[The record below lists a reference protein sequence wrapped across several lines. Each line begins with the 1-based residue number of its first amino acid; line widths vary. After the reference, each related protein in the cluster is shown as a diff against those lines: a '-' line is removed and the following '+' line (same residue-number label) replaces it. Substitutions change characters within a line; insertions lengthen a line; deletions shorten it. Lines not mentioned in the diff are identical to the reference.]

1 MDAGSAMTAAS
12 ARMNP
17 PAGKASRDVARSD
30 IRTDAIPQSGLDHPR
45 RGFAIGAVLSAMAM
59 VVIDGGMSNIALPT
73 LARSLGVAPSDAIL
87 VVTAYQ
93 AAVVMTL
100 LPGAAF
106 GEKFGYR
113 RVFAAGV
120 GLFSAASLASA
131 LAPSLPWLIGA
142 RFLQG
147 IGAAAILSLGVALL
161 RLSVSDARLGVAIG
175 WNALV
180 VALSAAAG
188 PAVGALIISIADW
201 HWLYVANIPLGL
213 AVLVATRALPTA
225 EFPQARLD
233 VRSILLN
240 CAVFGLVVAG
250 AHAASTS
257 PFLAAGLFFLAA
269 SSLIA
274 LIVRERPRSHPLVPL
289 DLLRNASFTVSIIA
303 SIGCFTGQTAGLVAL
318 PFLIQH
324 GLEQT
329 PAMAGLYMTAWPL
342 SVAVTAPLAGR
353 VMQRVPGGW
362 VCAIGAALLTAGL
375 AAIAAWPLKDDP
387 RLLAPFLVICGVG
400 FGLFQVANNRNM
412 FLSAPPARS
421 AAAGGLQGAARL
433 TGQTAGAL
441 LVAQLFTLMPLAA
454 PQLAMAIGA
463 AFTLAAGLASLL
475 RTRPPQA

>member
-1 MDAGSAMTAAS
+1 MDAGCSMTAAS
-12 ARMNP
+12 AGMNA
-17 PAGKASRDVARSD
+17 PAGKASGDAARFD
-30 IRTDAIPQSGLDHPR
+30 IGTDAIDHSGLDHPR
-45 RGFAIGAVLSAMAM
+45 RGLAIGAVLSAMAM

-73 LARSLGVAPSDAIL
+73 LAISLRVAPSDAIL

-93 AAVVMTL
+93 AAVVMML
-100 LPGAAF
+100 LPGAAL

-142 RFLQG
+142 RFVQG
-147 IGAAAILSLGVALL
+147 IGGAAVLSLGVALL
-161 RLSVSDARLGVAIG
+161 RLSVSDAQLGAVIG
-175 WNALV
+175 WNALA

-188 PAVGALIISIADW
+188 PAIGTLIVSFADW

-213 AVLVATRALPTA
+213 AALVATRTLPTLR
-225 EFPQARLD
+225 FPQARLD
-233 VRSILLN
+233 VVSILLN
-240 CAVFGLVVAG
+240 CAVFGFLVVG
-250 AHAASTS
+250 AHAAATS
-257 PFLAAGLFFLAA
+257 LILAAGLSLIGT

-274 LIVRERPRSHPLVPL
+274 LVVREKPRSRPLVPI
-289 DLLRNASFTVSIIA
+289 DLLRNASFAVSIIA
-303 SIGCFTGQTAGLVAL
+303 SIGCFTGQTAGLIAL

-324 GLEQT
+324 SLEQT

-353 VMQRVPGGW
+353 MTQRVPGGW
-362 VCAIGAALLTAGL
+362 VCAIGASLLTAGL

-387 RLLAPFLVICGVG
+387 RLLAPLLVICGVG

-421 AAAGGLQGAARL
+421 AAAGGMQGTARL
-433 TGQTAGAL
+433 TGQTAGGL

-463 AFTLAAGLASLL
+463 ALTLAAGLTSLA
-475 RTRPPQA
+475 RTRPSQA